1 MKIETIYSIIDR
13 GSFLYF
19 FGIEITNLVIG
30 FNKLKLYYYY

>member
-1 MKIETIYSIIDR
+1 MELLIEKV
-13 GSFLYF
+13 

>member
-1 MKIETIYSIIDR
+1 MELLIEEV
-13 GSFLYF
+13 